1 MTQFTHDRRP
11 SGAATTLG
19 DKLRWSGALALAAL
33 SAGCATTQVE
43 RKQATTSSIEELHAS
58 MVQTRSQIEK
68 TLDSLDVMLDASQ
81 ATLRPAFKEYAEDT
95 DKVAGLADD
104 VDDESRQLRQRSDE
118 WLSGWTE
125 SQSGVQD
132 PELKALGEQRRARAL
147 ERIQEIDR
155 SLAEAREAY
164 APFVTNLQDVRTVV
178 GGDLTTKAVE
188 AVSNTDVVQNA
199 NRNGRTVSRALADAI
214 DDLEELTQTLTPVSE
229 SNSDR

>member
-1 MTQFTHDRRP
+1 MKQFTPHRLT

-33 SAGCATTQVE
+33 SAGCSTTQVE

-68 TLDSLDVMLDASQ
+68 TLDSLDVMLDATPS
-81 ATLRPAFKEYAEDT
+81 TLRPAFKEYAEDT
-95 DKVAGLADD
+95 DKVADLADD
-104 VDDESRQLRQRSDE
+104 VDDESRQLRERSDE
-118 WLSGWTE
+118 WLSGWVE
-125 SQSGVQD
+125 SQSDVQD

-164 APFVTNLQDVRTVV
+164 APFVANLQDVRTVV

-229 SNSDR
+229 SNSER